1 MVGSRM
7 DDPGMS
13 GLPPFPPG
21 MAEELQA
28 LATQLEAG
36 RVGNRPATIEA
47 RRRKLL
53 EAHCSG
59 IPVPDGVLTCI
70 GDSHTVFFAGAE
82 RLGFLRHRRM
92 GWFRAN
98 WINRGLDLLP
108 CFRTFHLGP
117 ATAWKC
123 AEPGSSTMTRE
134 KLDRVLSKDLPRG
147 SRVLLSFG
155 EIDCRVHMSKRVM
168 AGEDVGRVARET
180 AGRFMR
186 LPLHVRD
193 RGFQPVVWGPAQTI
207 PNDEWV
213 VISFPVVGDWQ
224 LRRAVTHAYN
234 KALREMCVD
243 EAIPFVVIEE
253 GYEMGEGTDPECF
266 IDGIHLS
273 QRLMPL
279 ALKVLHDAGVWE
291 GKSGA

>member
-1 MVGSRM
+1 
-7 DDPGMS
+7 
-13 GLPPFPPG
+13 
-21 MAEELQA
+21 
-28 LATQLEAG
+28 
-36 RVGNRPATIEA
+36 
-47 RRRKLL
+47 
-53 EAHCSG
+53 
-59 IPVPDGVLTCI
+59 
-70 GDSHTVFFAGAE
+70 
-82 RLGFLRHRRM
+82 M

-134 KLDRVLSKDLPRG
+134 KLDRVLSKDVSPG

-168 AGEDVGRVARET
+168 AGEDVGLVARET
-180 AGRFMR
+180 ARRFMR

-213 VISFPVVGDWQ
+213 VISFPVVGDWK
-224 LRRAVTHAYN
+224 LRRTVTHAYN
-234 KALREMCVD
+234 QALREMCV
-243 EAIPFVVIEE
+243 EKSIPFVVIEE
-253 GYEMGEGTDPECF
+253 GYELGEGTDPECF

-273 QRLMPL
+273 QRLMPS
-279 ALKVLHDAGVWE
+279 ALKALHVAGVWE
-291 GKSGA
+291 GEAGR